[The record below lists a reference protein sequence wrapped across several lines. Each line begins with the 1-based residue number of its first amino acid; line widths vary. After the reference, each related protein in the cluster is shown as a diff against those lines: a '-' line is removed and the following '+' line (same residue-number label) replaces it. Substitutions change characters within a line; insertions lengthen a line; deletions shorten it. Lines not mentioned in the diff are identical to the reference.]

1 MEQSLSAFAQAF
13 RESYHV
19 EKTDVRAI
27 PALTLAYIGDAV
39 YELVVRAYLVRRYNR
54 SANQLHQKASHIVNA
69 GTQSALI
76 GVIEPYL
83 NEEEKGFYRRGR
95 NAHSYTKAKHA
106 SMSDYRR
113 ATGFEALIGYLF
125 LEEHYDRIVTL
136 IRDGLETLELI
147 DRDQPHD

>member
-1 MEQSLSAFAQAF
+1 MEQSLSAFAETF
-13 RESYHV
+13 RTLYHL
-19 EKTDVRAI
+19 EKTDVRAC

-39 YELVVRAYLVRRYNR
+39 YELVVRSYLVRRYNR
-54 SANQLHQKASHIVNA
+54 SVNQLHGKASHLVNA

-76 GVIEPYL
+76 GVLEQQL
-83 NEEEKGFYRRGR
+83 SEEELGVYRRGR

-125 LEEHYDRIVTL
+125 LEGRYERLVTL
-136 IRDGLETLELI
+136 VHDGFAGLDLI
-147 DRDQPHD
+147 EQY